1 MTPKTQRKYELIA
14 SIAHGDGNA
23 VANLAQLCE
32 IDFTTA
38 FDMFELALGKTN
50 TLELAR
56 DGLAVFEAASP
67 TKTRQLFAESGPI
80 QKLLYSSPA
89 VGDKRLINFFVGFV
103 LSNKIEIADECL
115 MRMKAN
121 AFVDFNENL
130 RVIIDALF
138 ATYCKEKGVIV
149 PAFNKKQKTL
159 LIEYINK
166 IKGPNKALLLQRMK
180 EIG

>member
-1 MTPKTQRKYELIA
+1 MTAKTQRKYELIA
-14 SIAHGDGNA
+14 AIAHGEGN
-23 VANLAQLCE
+23 VLANLTQLCD

-38 FDMFELALGKTN
+38 FDMFEFALAKAS

-56 DGLAVFEAASP
+56 DGLALFETASV
-67 TKTRQLFAESGPI
+67 TKTKQLFTESNAM

-89 VGDKRLINFFVGFV
+89 VGDARLINFFVGFV
-103 LSNKIEIADECL
+103 LSNKLEAADECL
-115 MRMKAN
+115 MRMRAN
-121 AFVDFNENL
+121 TFVDFNENL
-130 RVIIDALF
+130 RVIIDTLF
-138 ATYCKEKGVIV
+138 ATYCKEKGVVV
-149 PAFNKKQKTL
+149 PTFNKKQKTL